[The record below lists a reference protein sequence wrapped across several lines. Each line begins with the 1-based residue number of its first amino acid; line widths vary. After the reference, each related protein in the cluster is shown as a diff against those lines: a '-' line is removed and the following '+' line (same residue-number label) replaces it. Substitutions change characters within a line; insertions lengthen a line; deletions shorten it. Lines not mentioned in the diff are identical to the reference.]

1 MMQSAVR
8 QQRYKL
14 KKDFFDSVPLHLVRK
29 TSPVKVMSNEQWI
42 ELVDSWMTPQ
52 KMVFS
57 RKQDSMLVHANLSR
71 FLHVLS
77 FDVGGKSKEQR
88 ESR

>member
-29 TSPVKVMSNEQWI
+29 TSHVKVMSNEQWI
-42 ELVDSWMTPQ
+42 DLVDSWMTPQ

-57 RKQDSMLVHANLSR
+57 RK
-71 FLHVLS
+71 
-77 FDVGGKSKEQR
+77 
-88 ESR
+88 

>member
-14 KKDFFDSVPLHLVRK
+14 KKEFFDSVPLHLVRR

-42 ELVDSWMTPQ
+42 DLMESWMTPQ
-52 KMVFS
+52 KMVFF
-57 RKQDSMLVHANLSR
+57 RKQKSILV
-71 FLHVLS
+71 
-77 FDVGGKSKEQR
+77 
-88 ESR
+88 

>member
-42 ELVDSWMTPQ
+42 DLVDSWMTPQ
-52 KMVFS
+52 KNGIFQ
-57 RKQDSMLVHANLSR
+57 KTGLYACTC
-71 FLHVLS
+71 
-77 FDVGGKSKEQR
+77 
-88 ESR
+88 

>member
-1 MMQSAVR
+1 L
-8 QQRYKL
+8 QRIL
-14 KKDFFDSVPLHLVRK
+14 PAA
-29 TSPVKVMSNEQWI
+29 
-42 ELVDSWMTPQ
+42 
-52 KMVFS
+52 MVFS

>member
-42 ELVDSWMTPQ
+42 DLVDSWMTTPKNGIFQ
-52 KMVFS
+52 KTE
-57 RKQDSMLVHANLSR
+57 LYACTC
-71 FLHVLS
+71 
-77 FDVGGKSKEQR
+77 
-88 ESR
+88 